1 MHGQS
6 AALADGDDTDV
17 IPGEQRI
24 PLDKTPGMPKGKT
37 IKRRKNILRKI
48 RAKNVCLLSLVGGRP
63 RNEANSPD
71 LREETS
77 FYPQVRRF
85 DRRNRSKRPNSCI
98 VIKIR

>member
-37 IKRRKNILRKI
+37 IKRRENILRKI
-48 RAKNVCLLSLVGGRP
+48 RAKKCVSLVVGWGSTP
-63 RNEANSPD
+63 K
-71 LREETS
+71 
-77 FYPQVRRF
+77 
-85 DRRNRSKRPNSCI
+85 RS
-98 VIKIR
+98 